1 MQLAVAEPLL
11 CTVSPH
17 EGWPIIPVHLAV
29 TVPLFRPVSLHNG
42 RPILPVPFTV
52 SIPHLRPVSFDDGR
66 PVFAVSLTISAPLL
80 HPVTAYDSWSVLA
93 VQLTVLIPRL
103 RPVSLYDGR
112 PEIPVGLPLGISP
125 DHALWVGTI
134 RNPGLG
140 GKELDQVAT
149 SHCAGLTTP
158 LVRVPD
164 LSNAMNDDA
173 QREIAAI
180 DARLADLRA
189 EFDRLDSTGQPT
201 FAVQQELS
209 ALEARRAALQKKATR
224 KPSSDE
230 RAAKRFKDM
239 RDHVAKVRPFG
250 EGSRARQ
257 LLRNLKPQLDQ
268 QHADTLDFANT
279 RGNPFRARFFP
290 PQDPQA
296 PDWLRRVPTVY
307 FYRRYRD
314 GSGDG
319 QLIGTYYVHSLLGRT
334 EGLSL
339 WNNDPEAQIDAETM
353 NSIREWLKPKFPD
366 WQAAVERD
374 DAEFGIRTRPESMN
388 PARRVASYLLEE
400 ADPAAV
406 VAAPAPAEDDGDEE
420 GAEPQ
425 VAIDPIAKEDMAEVR
440 RGIEMAFGHY
450 GDWVWDYTLEKTDWN
465 ASFKLEV
472 DGRLAGFYCLAFR
485 DINEEVAAENY
496 TPLEDLSR
504 YSSKRGLEGVAL
516 FLFPEF
522 RKFGYGSLMKNAV
535 RSLGADYLWGIQLKS
550 LKNLK
555 EWLHRRRLVAEN
567 EEAYLTLEDL
577 R

>member
-1 MQLAVAEPLL
+1 
-11 CTVSPH
+11 
-17 EGWPIIPVHLAV
+17 
-29 TVPLFRPVSLHNG
+29 
-42 RPILPVPFTV
+42 
-52 SIPHLRPVSFDDGR
+52 
-66 PVFAVSLTISAPLL
+66 
-80 HPVTAYDSWSVLA
+80 
-93 VQLTVLIPRL
+93 
-103 RPVSLYDGR
+103 
-112 PEIPVGLPLGISP
+112 
-125 DHALWVGTI
+125 
-134 RNPGLG
+134 
-140 GKELDQVAT
+140 
-149 SHCAGLTTP
+149 
-158 LVRVPD
+158 
-164 LSNAMNDDA
+164 MNDDA

-189 EFDRLDSTGQPT
+189 EFDRLDSTGQST

-209 ALEARRAALQKKATR
+209 ALEARRAALQKKAAR

-268 QHADTLDFANT
+268 QRADTFDFANT
-279 RGNPFRARFFP
+279 RGNPLRARFFP

-307 FYRRYRD
+307 FYQRHRD
-314 GSGDG
+314 DSEDG
-319 QLIGTYYVHSLLGRT
+319 QLIGTYYAHSLLGGIA
-334 EGLSL
+334 GLSL
-339 WNNDPEAQIDAETM
+339 WDGEPEAQIDAETM

-366 WQAAVERD
+366 WQAAVDRD
-374 DAEFGIRTRPESMN
+374 DAEFEMRSWPESMN
-388 PARRVASYLLEE
+388 PARRIASYLLEE

-406 VAAPAPAEDDGDEE
+406 VAPAATAPPEDDGDEE
-420 GAEPQ
+420 GAGEPQ
-425 VAIDPIAKEDMAEVR
+425 VAIDPIAKEDMAEVQ

-450 GDWVWDYTLEKTDWN
+450 GDWVWGYTQEKTDWN
-465 ASFKLEV
+465 VSFKLVV

-535 RSLGADYLWGIQLKS
+535 RSLGADYLWGSQLKS

-567 EEAYLTLEDL
+567 EETYLTLEDL